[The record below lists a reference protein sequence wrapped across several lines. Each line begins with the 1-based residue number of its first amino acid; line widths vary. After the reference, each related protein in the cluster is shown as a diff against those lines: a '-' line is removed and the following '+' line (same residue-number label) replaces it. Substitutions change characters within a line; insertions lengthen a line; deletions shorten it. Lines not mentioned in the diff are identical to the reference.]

1 MPPPTINPA
10 QGQAIAHTYGPIEVL
25 AGPGSGKTFTIVKR
39 ILYLIERQKIP
50 PEKILVITFT
60 KAAALEMQ
68 SRFLNEIRR
77 SYSAV
82 NFGTFHSVYYQM
94 LTRSGYAKDSTLIS
108 EQDKRK
114 ILRHILH
121 HLFPHQTFGPADY
134 AEILN
139 EISLRKNREPP
150 RHERER
156 FADIYDEYREMMKE
170 AGKIDFDDMILC
182 CHEMLR
188 NDEKI
193 RRTWQNYFSFIMV
206 DEFQDINRLQ
216 YQALKLIAAPRDNLF
231 VVGDDDQ
238 SIYGF
243 RGANPAVMQ
252 DFLRDFPACEQVLLG
267 VNYRSTKQVVA
278 AASQVIA
285 CNQNRL
291 PKDYQA
297 LREGARPSLLSFA
310 ARDGE
315 DAWLLAE
322 IEKLERAAL
331 ADAAVIVRTNFEVS
345 LLAAKCAN
353 AGIPVQTTEKTK
365 DVFSHFIASDLLDY
379 LHFSG
384 GRRERSRF
392 LNIVNKPLRYLS
404 RKCVANLTGE
414 VNEEYVLEYYQGNCD
429 GMSEVRRFF
438 ADCRRLAGMPPYLAL
453 NFIRKGIGYE
463 RYLKDKARPGEFAEW
478 LEVCDQLQ
486 ESARGLA
493 THEEWFELVEGLKK
507 ATEDNERPPEATA
520 PRNGL
525 NIITLHGSKGLEFHT
540 VFLPHLNEGTLPG
553 GQALSDEQIEEERRL
568 FYVGMTRAK
577 ERLCLTYTESKKF
590 TPSRFLKALQETSKQ

>member
-1 MPPPTINPA
+1 MPPPNINPA
-10 QGQAIAHTYGPIEVL
+10 QRKAIAHTDGPIEVL

-60 KAAALEMQ
+60 RAAALEMQ
-68 SRFLNEIRR
+68 SRFLQEIRR

-94 LTRSGYAKDSTLIS
+94 LIRSGYAKDRTLIS

-114 ILRHILH
+114 ILRSLLH

-139 EISLRKNREPP
+139 EISLRKNLEPP
-150 RHERER
+150 KHEREK
-156 FADIYDEYREMMKE
+156 FAEIYDEYREMMKE
-170 AGKIDFDDMILC
+170 AGKMDFDDMILC
-182 CHEMLR
+182 CHEMLAG
-188 NDEKI
+188 DEKT
-193 RRTWQNYFSFIMV
+193 RRVWQDYFSFIMV

-216 YQALKLIAAPRDNLF
+216 YQALKLIAAPRNNLF

-243 RGANPAVMQ
+243 RGATPTVMQ
-252 DFLRDFPACEQVLLG
+252 DFLRDFPDCGQVLLD
-267 VNYRSTKQVVA
+267 VNYRSTRQVVA
-278 AASQVIA
+278 TAASVIA

-291 PKDYQA
+291 PKDYHA
-297 LREGARPSLLSFA
+297 LRDGAKPTVFSFA
-310 ARDGE
+310 AREGE

-322 IEKLERAAL
+322 IEKLERASL
-331 ADAAVIVRTNFEVS
+331 KDTAVILRTNFEVS
-345 LLAAKCAN
+345 HLAAQCVN

-365 DVFSHFIASDLLDY
+365 DIFSHFIASDLLDY
-379 LHFSG
+379 LHFAVG
-384 GRRERSRF
+384 PKERSRF
-392 LNIVNKPLRYLS
+392 LSIVNKPLRYLS

-414 VNEEYVLEYYQGNCD
+414 VNEEYVLAYYRDNCD

-438 ADCRRLAGMPPYLAL
+438 ADCRRMAGLSPYLAL
-453 NFIRKGIGYE
+453 NFIRKGVGYE
-463 RYLKDKARPGEFAEW
+463 RYLKDKAKPGEFAEW

-493 THEEWFELVEGLKK
+493 THEEWFELVEGQRKMAADK
-507 ATEDNERPPEATA
+507 DGGADVAKPAE
-520 PRNGL
+520 GL
-525 NIITLHGSKGLEFHT
+525 NIITMHGAKGLEFHT

-553 GQALSDEQIEEERRL
+553 AKSLTDEQIEEERRL
-568 FYVGMTRAK
+568 FYVGLTRAK
-577 ERLCLTYTESKKF
+577 ERLCLTYTESAKY
-590 TPSRFLKALQETSKQ
+590 TPSRFLAGVGEVTGV